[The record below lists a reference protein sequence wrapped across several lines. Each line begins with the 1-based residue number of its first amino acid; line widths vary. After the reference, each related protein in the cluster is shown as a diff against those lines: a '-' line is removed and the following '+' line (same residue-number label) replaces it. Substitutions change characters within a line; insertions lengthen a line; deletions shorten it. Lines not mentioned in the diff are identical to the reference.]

1 MLLVYALIGAT
12 VLSMLL
18 YGYGQ
23 IVEPRH
29 TKVRNTGRKEYPDL
43 WKAGLLDCEYSPTKQ
58 SYGPARILPV
68 GKINRMPTS
77 RGYENY

>member
-1 MLLVYALIGAT
+1 
-12 VLSMLL
+12 MLL

-23 IVEPRH
+23 VVEPRH

-43 WKAGLLDCEYSPTKQ
+43 WKVGLLDCEYSPTKQ

-68 GKINRMPTS
+68 AKIIRMPTS
-77 RGYENY
+77 RGRENC

>member
-1 MLLVYALIGAT
+1 MLLVYALTGAI

-18 YGYGQ
+18 YGYGHV
-23 IVEPRH
+23 VEPRH

-68 GKINRMPTS
+68 GKIIRMPTS
-77 RGYENY
+77 RGYEDC

>member
-1 MLLVYALIGAT
+1 MFLVYALIGVV
-12 VLSMLL
+12 VLSMPS

-23 IVEPRH
+23 IVELGH

-68 GKINRMPTS
+68 GKINSIPTS
-77 RGYENY
+77 RGCEDC